1 MVSVTSSPVR
11 PEQDRRVSL
20 DTPLTSAQAR
30 KQACENCWKR
40 KNKCDKQTPCSSCT
54 DLRIECRPR
63 QWRWDNNTEEVAVTH
78 ASVTSYV
85 DTLKRNA
92 SHSRAQEPE
101 GRRTK
106 RARTASSR
114 HDRPAFDAGA
124 TPCSLES
131 PMISHASEA
140 GNLAESPSVQATMGE
155 IGFLSRSAMA
165 EPRSDLFERLPT
177 NLTSEGILL
186 ASLALDGSDPSKS
199 SLSDPQATQLFPGGG
214 SSWHLVGLALR
225 KCISQGWHRHQ
236 ESTGQLTESDLVL
249 RKRLFWSAYMID
261 RSLSL
266 VMGRPFSIHDRDIS
280 VTVLKPHEATSLHCH
295 LITQARLATDIQVNS
310 RPALLHDY
318 SNICFWRQWTGD
330 QDSESNVKST
340 VPDHLL
346 QLECR
351 MLAKITSMPPD
362 HQNLRRSSAAVM
374 REVDR
379 ETIEA
384 CTRYVDRIYE
394 RFQDNNFVGSFIEAY
409 DLFTASL
416 TVVHLKRRDVTSNT
430 QQQLASMMDVINKSS
445 TLLTVVAERFSMF
458 RGFQRVLL
466 SLSGHLMANT
476 IPGAQDNPNIED
488 MLPESAS
495 ESLRSLIK
503 LCVQ

>member
-1 MVSVTSSPVR
+1 
-11 PEQDRRVSL
+11 
-20 DTPLTSAQAR
+20 
-30 KQACENCWKR
+30 
-40 KNKCDKQTPCSSCT
+40 
-54 DLRIECRPR
+54 
-63 QWRWDNNTEEVAVTH
+63 
-78 ASVTSYV
+78 
-85 DTLKRNA
+85 
-92 SHSRAQEPE
+92 
-101 GRRTK
+101 
-106 RARTASSR
+106 
-114 HDRPAFDAGA
+114 
-124 TPCSLES
+124 
-131 PMISHASEA
+131 MISHASET
-140 GNLAESPSVQATMGE
+140 GNLADSPSVQATMGE

-199 SLSDPQATQLFPGGG
+199 SLSDPQATQLLSADSNRLRMDRASTLPHLTRFIEEVCPIMPYLDGKDLTQRYEEVLLQHGRRSTGDNPSTSALNRFNVCLAVATGALLSSRSPSNSLLIMRLHDESIRQLTLIDTKEEANLVSCILSLTLFALYSPGGG

-340 VPDHLL
+340 VLDHLL

-416 TVVHLKRRDVTSNT
+416 TVVHLERRDVTLNT